1 MRMFNYRYNILLD
14 MKNLAD
20 DTQSMFRLNN
30 IKNILKIGIKKV
42 WTSQAVCKGVWE
54 NYHMDLEE

>member
-1 MRMFNYRYNILLD
+1 